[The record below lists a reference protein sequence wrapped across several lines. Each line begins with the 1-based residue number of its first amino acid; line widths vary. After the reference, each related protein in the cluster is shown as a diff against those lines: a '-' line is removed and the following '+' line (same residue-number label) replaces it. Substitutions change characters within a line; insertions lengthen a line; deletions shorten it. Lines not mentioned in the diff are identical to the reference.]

1 MLANGLGD
9 SMFEVL
15 VYMFENYLEANIRLE
30 QDDLMSE
37 LSAAGF
43 DQHDIDGAFDWFSTL
58 EKMSTQAVDGV
69 GHLGD
74 GHRAYTDAEMQ
85 KMTTES
91 LSFMLFLEQAKV
103 LNSVQRELVLD
114 RIMALPQPEVRIEEM
129 RMIVLMALWNQGRA
143 QDYLFVEDAMFGD
156 RSATIH

>member
-1 MLANGLGD
+1 
-9 SMFEVL
+9 MFEVL
-15 VYMFENYLEANIRLE
+15 VYMFENYVEANIRLE
-30 QDDLMSE
+30 QDDLVSE

-43 DQHDIDGAFDWFSTL
+43 NQQDIDGAFDWFSTL
-58 EKMSTQAVDGV
+58 EKMTNQAGDGQA
-69 GHLGD
+69 LLSD

-103 LNSVQRELVLD
+103 LNSAQRELVID
-114 RIMALPQPEVRIEEM
+114 RVMALPQTEVRIEEM

-156 RSATIH
+156 RSATMH